1 MPHPGGTG
9 NRATGP
15 AAGPERRRG
24 RRRAARAGAALL
36 LLLLGACAPGARL
49 GPDLGAYEIAE
60 SPAVA
65 AAPWPKLVDVPV
77 PPPPGTFTAAVP
89 DPAEGEAIAVGL
101 RAEAARLRQ
110 RMDALAGPVLTAE
123 ERARLA
129 RGVVAR

>member
-24 RRRAARAGAALL
+24 NGRQAARAGALL

-49 GPDLGAYEIAE
+49 GPDLGAYAIAE

-65 AAPWPKLVDVPV
+65 AAPWPKLLDVPV
-77 PPPPGTFTAAVP
+77 PPPPGTFTAEVP
-89 DPAEGEAIAVGL
+89 DPAAGEAIAVGL
-101 RAEAARLRQ
+101 RAEALRLR
-110 RMDALAGPVLTAE
+110 RRIDAVAGPVLTAE

-129 RGVVAR
+129 RGVAAR